1 MELTQMSEFDDL
13 NLEGELS
20 RMGGG
25 QGYYPVDIPKDR
37 RWKVDK
43 AGLVQLV
50 IVPYVTTNSPRTEPG
65 KLYYTRDVFLHRDLG
80 PDRRNR
86 YFDCVQTFG
95 ERCPIGDYFQANNI
109 KKRAQRLGMFNVFV
123 ITYDETP
130 IEKLLVLD
138 HSYRNFTEEL
148 MKAAVNKA
156 KRPNQ
161 QHTKAFMHPTEGSIV
176 TFEWE
181 AASFEGKTFYKATS
195 FDFDKHGG
203 VITLSSGKTLKVSDL
218 IKDCIDLDAVLKKL
232 PYDEAKSKFID
243 CSPLAA
249 AMLNKATQAVREEV
263 LAVTEGDDAAP
274 FDADWDK

>member
-1 MELTQMSEFDDL
+1 MSNEFDDL

-25 QGYYPVDIPKDR
+25 QSYYPVDIPKDK

-65 KLYYTRDVFLHRDLG
+65 KLYYTRDCYLHRDLG
-80 PDRRNR
+80 PDRKNR

-95 ERCPIGDYFQANNI
+95 ERCPIGDYLQAHNI

-123 ITYDETP
+123 ITYDDTP
-130 IEKLLVLD
+130 VEKMLVLD

-161 QHTKAFMHPTEGSIV
+161 QHAKAFMHPTEGSII
-176 TFEWE
+176 TFNWE

-203 VITLSSGKTLKVSDL
+203 SITLSSGKTVKVSDL
-218 IKDCIDLDAVLKKL
+218 VKEAVDLDACLKKL
-232 PYDEAKSKFID
+232 PYEEAKSKFID
-243 CSPLAA
+243 CSPMAQAGPSKAVTAA
-249 AMLNKATQAVREEV
+249 KEEV
-263 LAVTEGDDAAP
+263 LAAVAESDDSAP